1 LNPQIERPEAD
12 GVAAR
17 AQEAEGIQLDKPAP
31 PATGAYPGSRT
42 PRYQKVLVTGLIAI
56 IGMVFLVPFYWMLV
70 TSTRQADRIFAD
82 AGQFFPT
89 APTLAN
95 FEALYAETPIVA
107 WFTNSVILAAGSA
120 ILSMVVVTMGAY
132 ALSRFRFR
140 FRNAIF
146 VSILASQMLPFHLLL
161 IPLFLLMIDMSLTL
175 GGVNVFGIDSYL
187 SVIAPA
193 LAHPF
198 GLFYMRQYMLGLPQ
212 DVLDAARADGASEYR
227 IFAQVVV
234 PMVKPALAVLA
245 IIFSLEQWNDLL
257 WPMIVM
263 RSEGNYPLSVGIST
277 MVGLYRPRWDLVM
290 AASVVAVLPI
300 LILFFLLRKKFI
312 GGLGQL
318 GTGGR

>member
-1 LNPQIERPEAD
+1 MNPQDEP
-12 GVAAR
+12 
-17 AQEAEGIQLDKPAP
+17 AETKVTVSGIPKSGTTQP
-31 PATGAYPGSRT
+31 PALSSSPPNGSR
-42 PRYQKVLVTGLIAI
+42 PNRVKQAVVTGLVAVLA
-56 IGMVFLVPFYWMLV
+56 GVFLIPFYWMLV

-82 AGQFFPT
+82 ASQFLPT

-95 FEALYAETPIVA
+95 FEALYAETPIIT
-107 WFTNSVILAAGSA
+107 WFTNSLILAAGSA

-161 IPLFLLMIDMSLTL
+161 IPLFLLMIDMGLTL

-187 SVIAPA
+187 SVIAPM

-263 RSEGNYPLSVGIST
+263 RSEDNYPLSVGIST

-300 LILFFLLRKKFI
+300 MILFFLLRKKFI

>member
-1 LNPQIERPEAD
+1 VNPLTETVDPMSSEDAAPRRPRRSFREFLAS
-12 GVAAR
+12 GGYKR
-17 AQEAEGIQLDKPAP
+17 IGYKKII
-31 PATGAYPGSRT
+31 
-42 PRYQKVLVTGLIAI
+42 VTGIVAVIAA
-56 IGMVFLVPFYWMLV
+56 VFLIPFYWMLV
-70 TSTRQADRIFAD
+70 TATRQADRIFAD
-82 AGQFFPT
+82 AGNFLPT
-89 APTLAN
+89 DPTLQN
-95 FEALYAETPIVA
+95 FEALFREEPVMT
-107 WFTNSVILAAGSA
+107 WLTNSVILAAGSA
-120 ILSMVVVTMGAY
+120 VGSVVVVTMAAY
-132 ALSRFRFR
+132 ALARIRFP

-146 VSILASQMLPFHLLL
+146 VGILASQMLPFHLLL
-161 IPLFLLMIDMSLTL
+161 IPLFLIMIDLALTV
-175 GGVNVFGIDSYL
+175 GDVSVFGIDSYL

-257 WPMIVM
+257 WPLIVM
-263 RSEGNYPLSVGIST
+263 RSEDNYPLSVGIST
-277 MVGLYRPRWDLVM
+277 MVDLYRPRWDLVM
-290 AASVVAVLPI
+290 TASVVAVLPI
-300 LILFFLLRKKFI
+300 MILFFLLRKKFI

>member
-1 LNPQIERPEAD
+1 
-12 GVAAR
+12 VS
-17 AQEAEGIQLDKPAP
+17 AQGQTTRRSHSGRFRKGGYRKII
-31 PATGAYPGSRT
+31 
-42 PRYQKVLVTGLIAI
+42 VTGIVTVIAAF
-56 IGMVFLVPFYWMLV
+56 FLVPFYWLLV
-70 TSTRQADRIFAD
+70 TSFRQSNRIFAD
-82 AGQFFPT
+82 ASNFLPT
-89 APTLAN
+89 SPTLDN
-95 FEALYAETPIVA
+95 FDALFREQPIVT

-120 ILSMVVVTMGAY
+120 IGSMIVVTMAAY
-132 ALSRFRFR
+132 ALARIRFR

-161 IPLFLLMIDMSLTL
+161 IPLFLLMINLGLTV
-175 GGVNVFGIDSYL
+175 GGVEIFGINTYL

-227 IFAQVVV
+227 IFLQVVV

-257 WPMIVM
+257 WPLIVM
-263 RSEGNYPLSVGIST
+263 RSESNYPLSVGIST
-277 MVGLYRPRWDLVM
+277 LVGLYRPRWDLVM
-290 AASVVAVLPI
+290 TASVVAVVPI